1 MKKFFNLKNVIL
13 TINILFILEICV
25 MNYFYQ
31 KNDFDFTLKCLCSI
45 SFAVLGLI
53 NLGYAI
59 FTKQDNIKYFIVMA
73 VGLLFAMTGDI
84 VLEIVFVAGAGF
96 FAIGHIVFVI
106 AYCLLKKMRVL
117 EFIIAAVSFLCVGSF
132 LLFSKE
138 LDFGGELMKWVCVSY
153 ALIIS
158 LMFGKAVANFVYER
172 NVFYALIAIGSLL
185 FVFSDLMLV
194 LNNFIGRWSWTE
206 HACLATYYPALCL
219 FTFSMFFKTLTVK
232 KETLA
237 VE

>member
-1 MKKFFNLKNVIL
+1 MKKFLNLKNVIL
-13 TINILFILEICV
+13 AVNIVFILEICV

-31 KNDFDFTLKCLCSI
+31 KNDFDFTLKCVCSI

-59 FTKQDNIKYFIVMA
+59 FTKQENLKFFIVMA
-73 VGLLFAMTGDI
+73 VGLVFAMTGDI
-84 VLEIVFVAGAGF
+84 VLEIIFVAGAGF
-96 FAIGHIVFVI
+96 FAIGHIVFVA
-106 AYCLLKKMRVL
+106 AYCLLKKMGVL
-117 EFIIAAVSFLCVGSF
+117 EFIVAAITFVLAGSF
-132 LLFSKE
+132 LLFSKQ
-138 LDFGGELMKWVCVSY
+138 LDFGGELMKWVCVIY

-158 LMFGKAVANFVYER
+158 LMFGKAVANFIYER
-172 NVFYALIAIGSLL
+172 NVFYALIAVGSLL

-194 LNNFIGRWSWTE
+194 LNNFIGKWNWTE
-206 HACLATYYPALCL
+206 YACLATYYPALCL

-232 KETLA
+232 KETLK